1 MDAVMKIL
9 KEIERQGQQSRQAPA
24 PAPVVDSRTERQVG
38 QDRERA
44 AMNKAQSESGEDAEW
59 LIPKDAQPRA
69 AWSRQRIV
77 DALALTLALGP
88 PPGLDL

>member
-24 PAPVVDSRTERQVG
+24 PAPEVDSRVQRQVG
-38 QDRERA
+38 EDRERA
-44 AMNKAQSESGEDAEW
+44 AMDKAQSESGQDAEW
-59 LIPKDAQPRA
+59 LIPQDAQPKA
-69 AWSRQRIV
+69 AWTRQRIL
-77 DALALTLALGP
+77 DALALTVALGP

>member
-9 KEIERQGQQSRQAPA
+9 KEIERQGQQARQAPA
-24 PAPVVDSRTERQVG
+24 PAPVDDARTRRQEG

-44 AMNKAQSESGEDAEW
+44 AMDKAQSESGEDAEW
-59 LIPKDAQPRA
+59 LIPKDAPARA
-69 AWSRQRIV
+69 GWSRQRIL
-77 DALALTLALGP
+77 DALSLSVALGP